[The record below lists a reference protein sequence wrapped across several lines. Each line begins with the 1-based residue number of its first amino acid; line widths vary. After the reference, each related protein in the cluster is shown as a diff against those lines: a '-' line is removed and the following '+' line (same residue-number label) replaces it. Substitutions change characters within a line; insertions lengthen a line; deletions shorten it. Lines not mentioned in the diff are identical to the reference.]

1 MVVLRLSIERLGRWK
16 RAAAIAAAGYGL
28 SVVLVDENPIPP
40 ETMGDDVPLH
50 FGQRMS
56 GAARNRTAMTEAM
69 LASEPALADDPRFVS
84 TLSRG
89 LNNDALYGEL
99 ARLLRMGTTEKWSA
113 LLTAADIPNGPA
125 NSLPDLLDEAY
136 LRETSFF
143 PPTEHPAEGE
153 VLVRNLAMSVDP
165 YMRGR
170 MNDVKSYVPP
180 FQLGQVLD
188 GGAVGEV
195 VSSTSDGLVPG
206 DVVLHGL
213 GWRDYA
219 LAPGRAFRKV
229 DTSLAPASSYL
240 GVLGMPG
247 LTAYAGLFAVADMQP
262 GETVFVSGAAG
273 AVGSLVGQLARLSGC
288 RVIGTAG
295 GPEKAKAL
303 VDELGFHAGIDYR
316 AGNLEGALRA
326 AAPDGIDVYFDNVG
340 GDHLQAALAVLNPF
354 GRIAACGMIS
364 GYNEP
369 QPGPDNLFLVVG
381 KKLSIRGFIVSDH
394 AHRTAAFERH
404 VTPLL
409 AAGQIVYPETV
420 VEGIAQT
427 FGAFVG
433 MLHGSSHTGKLVV
446 RVALSER

>member
-1 MVVLRLSIERLGRWK
+1 MKSRAISLAERPAGAPTAATFKMIEVALPDPGD
-16 RAAAIAAAGYGL
+16 GQ
-28 SVVLVDENPIPP
+28 VLVKN
-40 ETMGDDVPLH
+40 
-50 FGQRMS
+50 
-56 GAARNRTAMTEAM
+56 
-69 LASEPALADDPRFVS
+69 
-84 TLSRG
+84 TL
-89 LNNDALYGEL
+89 
-99 ARLLRMGTTEKWSA
+99 
-113 LLTAADIPNGPA
+113 
-125 NSLPDLLDEAY
+125 
-136 LRETSFF
+136 
-143 PPTEHPAEGE
+143 
-153 VLVRNLAMSVDP
+153 MSVDP

-180 FQLGQVLD
+180 FKLGEAME
-188 GGAVGEV
+188 GGAIGRV
-195 VSSTSDGLVPG
+195 VKSNAPALPEGAL
-206 DVVLHGL
+206 VLHML
-213 GWRDYA
+213 GFRDYA
-219 LAPGRAFRKV
+219 ILDARQATPIDETRAAP
-229 DTSLAPASSYL
+229 SHYL
-240 GVLGMPG
+240 GVLGVTG
-247 LTAYAGLFAVADMQP
+247 LTAYAGLTDVAQLKS
-262 GETVFVSGAAG
+262 GETMFVSAGAG
-273 AVGSLVGQLARLSGC
+273 AVGSIAGQLARLMGA
-288 RVIGTAG
+288 RAIGSTG
-295 GPEKAKAL
+295 S
-303 VDELGFHAGIDYR
+303 DENVAFMRDTLKF
-316 AGNLEGALRA
+316 EGAFAARDGKIYEELKA
-326 AAPDGIDVYFDNVG
+326 AAPEGIDVYFDNVG

>member
-1 MVVLRLSIERLGRWK
+1 MTEHAQEWRLVRRPKGYPV
-16 RAAAIAAAGYGL
+16 AGD
-28 SVVLVDENPIPP
+28 VELVEV
-40 ETMGDDVPLH
+40 DVP
-50 FGQRMS
+50 
-56 GAARNRTAMTEAM
+56 
-69 LASEPALADDPRFVS
+69 EPRS
-84 TLSRG
+84 
-89 LNNDALYGEL
+89 
-99 ARLLRMGTTEKWSA
+99 
-113 LLTAADIPNGPA
+113 
-125 NSLPDLLDEAY
+125 
-136 LRETSFF
+136 
-143 PPTEHPAEGE
+143 GE
-153 VLVRNLAMSVDP
+153 VLVRNAYVSVDP

-170 MNDVKSYVPP
+170 MNDAASYAAPY
-180 FQLGQVLD
+180 QLGKAMW
-188 GGAVGEV
+188 GGAVGH
-195 VSSTSDGLVPG
+195 
-206 DVVLHGL
+206 VLASEDERFPVGAAVRHGR
-213 GWRDYA
+213 GWRTHAAVRSAELELVDERA
-219 LAPGRAFRKV
+219 APLTA
-229 DTSLAPASSYL
+229 YL

-247 LTAYAGLFAVADMQP
+247 LTAWVGLYDIAEVRP
-262 GETVFVSGAAG
+262 GETVWVSAASG

-303 VDELGFHAGIDYR
+303 VDDLGFHAGIDYR

-394 AHRTAAFERH
+394 AHRTAAFARH